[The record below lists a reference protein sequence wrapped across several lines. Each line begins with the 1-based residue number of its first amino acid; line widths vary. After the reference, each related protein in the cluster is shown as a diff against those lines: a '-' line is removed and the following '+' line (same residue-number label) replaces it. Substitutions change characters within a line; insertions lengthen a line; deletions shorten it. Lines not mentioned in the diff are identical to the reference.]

1 MIILYGTRRDPSKRS
16 LTTSCREIRFRVWL
30 REDPRFSKI
39 FKLEK
44 RETDH
49 SQVSLTVWWER
60 IIRWYSNGQGRKLD
74 NFGNLIGNIVNCE
87 IGCASCV
94 CNPESRLWRKR
105 AEMARAVSTT
115 LSFHRVPRLHWR
127 SSINYTA
134 SLVDT
139 LSVPIPCSL
148 QGDITI
154 PFEPNHIVQESIL

>member
-1 MIILYGTRRDPSKRS
+1 MIILYGTRRDPS
-16 LTTSCREIRFRVWL
+16 IQFQ
-30 REDPRFSKI
+30 DFPRFLNWK
-39 FKLEK
+39 KGK
-44 RETDH
+44 RITAKYR
-49 SQVSLTVWWER
+49 WPCER